1 MCIDTKMQQKFHPQ
15 ILVYM
20 IKCSLRRPGV
30 MENVLNGLYVSYA
43 TLRYI
48 TRLNAVIL
56 TQSVIFF
63 LSQTKKTNH

>member
-1 MCIDTKMQQKFHPQ
+1 
-15 ILVYM
+15 
-20 IKCSLRRPGV
+20 

-56 TQSVIFF
+56 TKRVIFF
-63 LSQTKKTNH
+63 LNQTKKANH